1 MQYFLDSADTEF
13 IAKALEYYPVEGVTT
28 NPTIIAKEK
37 REFRPLVEEI
47 RSILGGDPMLHIQCL
62 GPDAQ
67 TIVREAL
74 AIQEFAGDN
83 YYAKIPVTAEGLKA
97 IKLLKSRDLKVTAT
111 AIFTPQQALMA
122 ALAGAD
128 YCAPYV
134 DRLENLSIDG
144 AKVVGEM
151 VQLFQMHHLKTK
163 VLAASF
169 KNVEQVHKVCLA
181 GAHAVTV
188 GKDLFKKLIAHP
200 MTEASIDRFVSDWE
214 EVYGKGQTTLAATP
228 AAI

>member
-1 MQYFLDSADTEF
+1 MQYFLYSADTEF

-28 NPTIIAKEK
+28 NPTIIAKERK
-37 REFRPLVEEI
+37 EFQPLIKEI
-47 RSILGGDPMLHIQCL
+47 RAILGGDPALHVQCL
-62 GPDAQ
+62 ARDADS
-67 TIVREAL
+67 IVREAWAL
-74 AIQEFAGDN
+74 QEIAGDN
-83 YYAKIPVTAEGLKA
+83 FYAKIPVTAEGLKA
-97 IKLLKSRDLKVTAT
+97 IKLLKSSDMKITAT

-151 VQLFQMHHLKTK
+151 VQLFQIHHLKAK

-181 GAHAVTV
+181 GAQAVTV
-188 GKDLFKKLIAHP
+188 GKDLFKKLISHP
-200 MTEASIDRFVSDWE
+200 MTESSIDRFVGDWE
-214 EVYGKGQTTLAATP
+214 EVYGKGQTTLLV
-228 AAI
+228 